1 MAIEHAIPAI
11 GSSKSTPGFLSTSLQ
26 QWPLFDDEHLF
37 IQAQNISPTTDA
49 VVRFQVRA
57 WSDVKRG
64 YVTQAQDLTVPFNS
78 AASKVVIMDRGAIFT
93 ARIFVTQGST
103 LYGDVY
109 VRVAIL
115 RGFDQTFVGTGQMLQ
130 GYISTDSHLSW
141 PGSPIQTLHEG
152 RGVPRVW
159 PFVNNTTNA
168 SLSLFANR
176 RWRVINA
183 TVVFT
188 SSGVGPNRL
197 MLGEIFRGGT
207 LVFQSAAA
215 AVQPPGTVWTYS
227 FAPGASEG
235 VAPLG
240 ALSIIPFPVDCD
252 LLGSADAIRFDAG
265 PGGPGDV
272 FNTGSANVRE
282 WFEPCP

>member
-1 MAIEHAIPAI
+1 MVTEREIPPLNLAR
-11 GSSKSTPGFLSTSLQ
+11 TPGFLSASIQ
-26 QWPLFDDEHLF
+26 QWPVFDNEHLF

-49 VVRFQVRA
+49 VIRFQVRA

-64 YVTQAQDLTVPFNS
+64 FVTQQQDLTVPFNS
-78 AASKVVIMDRGAIFT
+78 AASKTVIMDRGAIFS
-93 ARIFVTQGST
+93 ARVFLTTGPVQ
-103 LYGDVY
+103 YGDVY
-109 VRVAIL
+109 VRIAVL
-115 RGFDQTFVGTGQMLQ
+115 RGLDPTIVGTGQIIQ
-130 GYISTDSHLSW
+130 GYISTDNHLSW

-188 SSGVGPNRL
+188 SSGAAGNRL
-197 MLGEIFRGGT
+197 ILGEIFRGGV

-215 AVQPPGTVWTYS
+215 AVQPAGTVWTYS
-227 FAPGASEG
+227 FSPGASEG
-235 VAPLG
+235 VVPLG
-240 ALSIIPFPVDCD
+240 ALSIVPFPVDCD
-252 LLGSADAIRFDAG
+252 LLGSSDAIRFNAG
-265 PGGPGDV
+265 PGGPGDAFV
-272 FNTGSANVRE
+272 GNANVRE